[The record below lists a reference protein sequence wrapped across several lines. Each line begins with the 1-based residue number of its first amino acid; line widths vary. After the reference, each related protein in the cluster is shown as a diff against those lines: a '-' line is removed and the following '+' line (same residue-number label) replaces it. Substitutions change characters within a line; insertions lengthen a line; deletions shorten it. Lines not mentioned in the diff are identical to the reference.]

1 VYFWDPGMDFDDTE
15 DGSLENV
22 IELSASFSAF
32 IASLK

>member
-1 VYFWDPGMDFDDTE
+1 MDFDDTE